1 MQLVLSED
9 IGAPRYIEVGSNT
22 NSTELLMGTSYYQHQ
37 SMKHSMFLVMPD
49 LVSCWWREL
58 AAIIG
63 QGDSFETNSI
73 FDESWSVSRYQV
85 LGNC

>member
-1 MQLVLSED
+1 MNFFLSF
-9 IGAPRYIEVGSNT
+9 IGTTKKNVFDFQGDYNT
-22 NSTELLMGTSYYQHQ
+22 KYQ